1 VLVWTALVNSRSDP
15 DDAIERR
22 LMNNEAAIAAVQ
34 EEIHAAGAP
43 ADP

>member
-1 VLVWTALVNSRSDP
+1 MLVWTTLVNSRSDP
-15 DDAIERR
+15 DDATERR
-22 LMNNEAAIAAVQ
+22 LMNSEAAIATVQ